1 MSSLVLFQRFGT
13 DLQKAAGLI
22 GQVAERLNAVYA
34 LQVKNET
41 FEDLES
47 LARKLGFYEYTQETY
62 HDRMITQNGISTDL
76 LKSFLEPIMRVN
88 YLQNSDMQAL
98 AGSAG
103 TAGFVYSFGSVKE
116 GSVKLVEKAL
126 DAAKADIHLG
136 TKVIEIKKNGK
147 KFKIK
152 TEQCKKK
159 KCHTENHNVDA
170 VIIATPLELSDIQFK
185 SVPISECALHKR
197 KFRETHVTIVTG
209 GNLSLWI
216 LIHQN

>member
-103 TAGFVYSFGSVKE
+103 
-116 GSVKLVEKAL
+116 
-126 DAAKADIHLG
+126 
-136 TKVIEIKKNGK
+136 
-147 KFKIK
+147 
-152 TEQCKKK
+152 
-159 KCHTENHNVDA
+159 
-170 VIIATPLELSDIQFK
+170 
-185 SVPISECALHKR
+185 
-197 KFRETHVTIVTG
+197 
-209 GNLSLWI
+209 
-216 LIHQN
+216 